1 MKPKNTAIAFIRT
14 LGLELEGETAVEG
27 SSVRAAPG
35 KAPANTPRI
44 GRIMCAVDDIEDVLA
59 RLRPHGAELVGEV
72 VQYENK

>member
-1 MKPKNTAIAFIRT
+1 MKPKNTAIAFFRT

-35 KAPANTPRI
+35 NAPANTPGI
-44 GRIMCAVDDIEDVLA
+44 GRIMCAVDDIEDVLS